1 MAQKISK
8 RLLDNVN
15 LLPLSEGMRILEIGC
30 GPGTAARELANR
42 FHNIHIL
49 AIDRS
54 DKAIEQARKSSQ
66 KEISAGKLSFQQIAI
81 EDFDIKAGDEKFDLI
96 FAIRVG
102 ALDGR
107 HPEKGKLALRNINKA
122 LKPDGQ
128 LFVDGICQCSTYHP
142 TNEKRHPR

>member
-1 MAQKISK
+1 MAQKIST

-30 GPGTAARELANR
+30 GPGTAVREIANR
-42 FHNIHIL
+42 FNNIHIL

-54 DKAIEQARKSSQ
+54 DKAIELARKSSQ
-66 KEISAGKLSFQQIAI
+66 KEISSGKLSFQQIAI
-81 EDFDIKAGDEKFDLI
+81 EDFEIKDGDEKFDLV

-107 HPEKGKLALRNINKA
+107 HPEEGKLAQRNINNA
-122 LKPDGQ
+122 LKPDGK
-128 LFVDGICQCSTYHP
+128 LFIDGMCQST
-142 TNEKRHPR
+142 